1 MSNIF
6 KSLMYIT
13 YVCSS
18 FDYLKPF
25 CSARNIRGV
34 IFPPY
39 GHREPSL
46 SSFGDSLNAQTAK
59 SCFFCWSK
67 KCNRTQRKLEDN
79 VTTIV
84 TET

>member
-25 CSARNIRGV
+25 CSARNVRGV

-46 SSFGDSLNAQTAK
+46 SSFGDSLNA
-59 SCFFCWSK
+59 
-67 KCNRTQRKLEDN
+67 
-79 VTTIV
+79 
-84 TET
+84 